1 VSVAAIIVSWDNP
14 EATTTAV
21 ASLQAQTVALDEIV
35 VIDNHPEHPAVARSA
50 EMAGARVIASPTNDG
65 FAGGVARG
73 IAETVSDWVLVL
85 NPDVVAAPDCVSQLL
100 AAATPTAGVIGAQ
113 VLLPD
118 GRVNAGYNPVHL
130 TGLAWSGRYGEPAES
145 APPRR
150 AASVAG
156 AAFLVRREAYDATG
170 GFAQRYF
177 LYHED
182 VELCLRMLLTGWDV
196 IFQPAATVTHDY
208 DFDRGAEKWFYLERN
223 RAWTILTLYSERT
236 LVLLLPLLLATE
248 VFIAFRSLREGWW
261 PQKRRA
267 WQAVW
272 AERRALRQ
280 RREDVQAMRQRSDAW
295 LLGALTAEFDSALV
309 DSAAAE
315 YASRPLRFY
324 RALVVQLSKGSEDR

>member
-1 VSVAAIIVSWDNP
+1 VSVAAVIVSWDDS
-14 EATTTAV
+14 EATARAV
-21 ASLQAQTVALDEIV
+21 ASLRTQTARLDEIV
-35 VIDNHPEHPAVARSA
+35 VIDNHPEHPAVARSG
-50 EMAGARVIASPTNDG
+50 ELAGARVIASPTNDG

-85 NPDVVAAPDCVSQLL
+85 NPDVVAAPDCVAQLL

-113 VLLPD
+113 VLLGD
-118 GRVNAGYNPVHL
+118 GRVNAGDNPVHL
-130 TGLAWSGRYGEPAES
+130 TGLAWSGRYGEPAEFG
-145 APPRR
+145 PPRR
-150 AASVAG
+150 AASVSG

-170 GFAQRYF
+170 GFARRYF

-196 IFQPAATVTHDY
+196 IFQPAAAVTHDY

-248 VFIAFRSLREGWW
+248 VFIAFRSAREGWW

-267 WQAVW
+267 WQAIW
-272 AERRALRQ
+272 TEREGIRRR
-280 RREDVQAMRQRSDAW
+280 RREVQAMRRRSDAA
-295 LLGALTAEFDSALV
+295 LLGVLTAEFDSGV
-309 DSAAAE
+309 VSSAAALH
-315 YASRPLRFY
+315 AGRPLRWY
-324 RALVVQLSKGSEDR
+324 RAAILRLASR